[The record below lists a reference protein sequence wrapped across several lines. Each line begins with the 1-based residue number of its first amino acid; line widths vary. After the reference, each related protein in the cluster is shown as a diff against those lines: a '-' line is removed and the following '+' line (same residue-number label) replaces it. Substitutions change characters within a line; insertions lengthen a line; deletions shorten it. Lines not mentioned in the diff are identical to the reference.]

1 MPFSFLYISLVAH
14 PISFLLSFFSL
25 PPSPFFFSFLF
36 GFMPDYYFVQSFF
49 FSMIFFSSNSFFHL
63 FAIGVG
69 FFHRILLVFLEQN
82 FVSIRY
88 YRYTLLLVFLVNL
101 FRNICI
107 HVCTCTHIGTSG
119 IL

>member
-25 PPSPFFFSFLF
+25 PPSLFFLSFLF

-101 FRNICI
+101 FGNICMY
-107 HVCTCTHIGTSG
+107 VHIVH
-119 IL
+119 I